1 MSHQLLEAAEQAS
14 MKKSVPEFSVGNT
27 VDVHTKIVEGGK
39 ERIQIFTGTVI
50 AKKGRGVNTM
60 FKVRRIVNQEG
71 VERTFMLHSP
81 RVVDVQVKRVG
92 KVRRSKLYF
101 LRERVGKK
109 VKLREVRGSRGG
121 KKKSQ
126 QGGHSNATSSEP
138 VLEEPVEVGA

>member
-1 MSHQLLEAAEQAS
+1 MNHQLMEAAERAS
-14 MKKSVPEFSVGNT
+14 MKNSIPEFSVGNT
-27 VDVHTKIVEGGK
+27 VDVHTKIVEGGR

-81 RVVDVQVKRVG
+81 RVADVQVKRVG

-101 LRERVGKK
+101 LRDRVGKK
-109 VKLREVRGSRGG
+109 VKLREVRGSKGG
-121 KKKSQ
+121 KKKASK
-126 QGGHSNATSSEP
+126 GAGEASTSEP
-138 VLEEPVEVGA
+138 VMEEPVEVGA